1 MLLSG
6 GSIMRTIF
14 QSIIKHIYIYFIFAK
29 NSLIGY
35 LEYKA
40 NFFASLTME
49 IVFLFSK
56 VVYVFVVYQ
65 VGYDINGVSPDEVT
79 IFVGTYT
86 IMIAIYTGLFMD
98 NFYNFPEHIRTGTL
112 DIYIT
117 KPLSLQFIVSM
128 RHVNFAL
135 PIPNL
140 AAGITMVAIAWNKL
154 NIEVNFVNIAGYVG
168 TIISSAIVAYS
179 LFLIP
184 QVLSFW
190 TIRSGSITEITDKL
204 WDFNNM
210 PMSIYNK
217 YIQRI
222 GLFLIPV
229 FFITNMPSM
238 FILGKFNFIYYIWI
252 IVAPIL
258 FMSILRLIWRVG
270 VKNYS
275 SASG

>member
-1 MLLSG
+1 
-6 GSIMRTIF
+6 MREIF
-14 QSIIKHIYIYFIFAK
+14 RSIIKHIYIYFIFAK

-49 IVFLFSK
+49 VVFLFSK
-56 VVYVFVVYQ
+56 VVYVFVVYR
-65 VGYDINGVSPDEVT
+65 VGYDINGVSPDEVM

-140 AAGITMVAIAWNKL
+140 AAGITMVAVAWNKL
-154 NIEVNFVNIAGYVG
+154 NIEVSFVNVAGYIG
-168 TIISSAIVAYS
+168 AIISGAIVSYS

-190 TIRSGSITEITDKL
+190 TIKSGSITEITDKL

-210 PMSIYNK
+210 PMTIYNK

-238 FILGKFNFIYYIWI
+238 FILGRFNSTYYIWI
-252 IVAPIL
+252 IAAPIL

-270 VKNYS
+270 IKNYS